1 MTFAERVAAIA
12 GLGFGPSQAPFLTT
26 VALHSGYCLRRQY
39 AAFIGCTHWK
49 KSSDFLDGLVA
60 RNLARRITY
69 RANRGAIYH
78 LFGER
83 LYAAIGQRRD
93 RNRRHASPAVIA
105 RRLMLLDFVIAHA
118 HFDWYPTA
126 ADRLDLLVNRFG
138 VPGNVFSRGIG
149 EATKTVHPR
158 NQHVPVFLHGAS
170 PTVHFVAV
178 VTDTHASA
186 VKTFVREQTLLLRH
200 LLDWSLHA
208 VVARSVA
215 TDAACH
221 VAYQRGLAAASL
233 TSVSKADLEW
243 FERTQPLVQRGD
255 LRNLRVEDLRRYRE
269 LSASVGQGLQGG
281 AAGPLTV
288 HHLPHAYEQFGS
300 LAGIC

>member
-12 GLGFGPSQAPFLTT
+12 GLGFGPTQAPFLTT
-26 VALHSGYCLRRQY
+26 VALHSGYCVRRQY
-39 AAFIGCTHWK
+39 AAFIGCTYRK
-49 KSSDFLDGLVA
+49 KSSNFLDGLVA

-69 RANRGAIYH
+69 GANRGAIYH

-83 LYAAIGQRRD
+83 LYAAIGQRDD
-93 RNRRHASPAVIA
+93 RNRRHASPPVIA
-105 RRLMLLDFVIAHA
+105 RKLMLLDFVIAHG
-118 HFDWYPTA
+118 HFDWYATA
-126 ADRLDLLVNRFG
+126 SDRLDLLVNRFG
-138 VPGNVFSRGIG
+138 VPANVLSRGSG
-149 EATKTVHPR
+149 ESKKTVR
-158 NQHVPVFLHGAS
+158 GWNQSAPIFLHGAS

-178 VTDTHASA
+178 ITDAHASA
-186 VKTFVREQTLLLRH
+186 IKTFFREHTPLLRH

-221 VAYQRGLAAASL
+221 VAYQRRLAAASL
-233 TSVSKADLEW
+233 TSISKADLEW
-243 FERTQPLVQRGD
+243 FERTQPLVERGD
-255 LRNLRVEDLRRYRE
+255 LRDLRVEDLRRYRE
-269 LSASVGQGLQGG
+269 LAASVGQGHHGS